1 MTPEFFET
9 VRHYTRDTW
18 LARAAVT
25 AIIALQTLVINDLS
39 LGPRWLAPGL
49 ELALLVPLSIAS
61 VWTQTRARLAGSHH
75 GWHLWE
81 RQRRVLR
88 GFARVLTALV
98 SLMNLAALVALVR
111 LLLKGHQA
119 TGHTLLVD
127 ALNIWGTNVI
137 IFALW
142 YWEID
147 RGGPA
152 ARCTRHEAAPD
163 FLFPQMTT
171 ERLAPGWRPGFIDYL
186 FVSFTNATAFS
197 PTDTLPLTPSAK
209 LLMMLEATI
218 SLLTVALVA
227 ARAVNIL
234 A

>member
-18 LARAAVT
+18 FVRAAVM

-39 LGPRWLAPGL
+39 LGPRWLAPAV

-61 VWTQTRARLAGSHH
+61 LWTQTRARLAGAH
-75 GWHLWE
+75 GPHLWE

-88 GFARVLTALV
+88 HFARVLTAV
-98 SLMNLAALVALVR
+98 ISLMNLAALVALVR
-111 LLLKGHQA
+111 LLLKGHQT
-119 TGHTLLVD
+119 TGHTLLID
-127 ALNIWGTNVI
+127 ALNIWGTNVV

-142 YWEID
+142 FWEID

-152 ARCTRHEAAPD
+152 ARCTKHETEPD
-163 FLFPQMTT
+163 FLFPQMTVGGLGT
-171 ERLAPGWRPGFIDYL
+171 GWRPGFVDYL
-186 FVSFTNATAFS
+186 FLSFTNATAFS
-197 PTDTLPLTPSAK
+197 PTDTLPLTPAAK
-209 LLMMLEATI
+209 LVMMLEATI